1 VTTGDPWGIVG
12 HERAVELL
20 RRAVQHRRIG
30 HAYLISGPL
39 GVGKR
44 TLAVRLAQALNCE
57 RLGPGSGAVPHPNP
71 LPEGEGALPPSPS
84 QGLGDTGMSARSAA
98 LPRGPSPVA
107 QPIFAPGT
115 GHGRSDGGAGG
126 GGLLEPPCG
135 ACRRCRLIA
144 ADAHP
149 EVRVVGVQPP
159 HRLIRVADV
168 ESIQADAALRAAD
181 VYRKVYVL
189 EQAELLHP
197 DAANRLL
204 KTIEEPPPSVV
215 MILTTVDPE
224 ATLETIVSRCQHLR
238 LRPLPRGRLAQHLVD
253 VAGLSSERADLLA
266 ALSEGCV
273 GRALT
278 LASDHG
284 ALERRS
290 RLMDEM
296 VELLDADRVARLQYA
311 RTLGDRWSRDP
322 DGVREVPG
330 TWLRWW
336 RDVLLLQGGLDERI
350 VNLDRRQTLERLA
363 RVLSASEVAA
373 AVGSARDVLQML
385 DQNVNARLAL
395 DVATLDLPRTDR
407 AA

>member
-12 HERAVELL
+12 HERAVDLL
-20 RRAVQHRRIG
+20 RRAIRHRRIG

-44 TLAVRLAQALNCE
+44 TLAMRLAQALNCE
-57 RLGPGSGAVPHPNP
+57 HLGPGTNLTPPT
-71 LPEGEGALPPSPS
+71 PPS
-84 QGLGDTGMSARSAA
+84 DAE
-98 LPRGPSPVA
+98 
-107 QPIFAPGT
+107 
-115 GHGRSDGGAGG
+115 RSDGARLHPLSAPERGLGG
-126 GGLLEPPCG
+126 EVSPEPPCG
-135 ACRRCRLIA
+135 TCRRCRLIA
-144 ADAHP
+144 SGSHP

-159 HRLIRVADV
+159 HRVIRVADV
-168 ESIQADAALRAAD
+168 ESIQADASLRAAD

-204 KTIEEPPPSVV
+204 KTIEEPPSSVV

-238 LRPLPRGRLAQHLVD
+238 LRPLRRERLAQHLVE
-253 VAGLSSERADLLA
+253 ASGLAPERADLLA

-278 LASDHG
+278 LTNDDR

-290 RLMDEM
+290 RQLDEM
-296 VELLDADRVARLQYA
+296 ADLLDADRVVRLQYA
-311 RTLGDRWSRDP
+311 RTLGDRWSKDP
-322 DGVREVPG
+322 DGVREVLS

-336 RDVLLLQGGLDERI
+336 RDVLLLQGGGGLDERI
-350 VNLDRRQTLERLA
+350 VNLDRRPALERLA
-363 RVLSASEVAA
+363 RALSAREAGA
-373 AVGSARDVLQML
+373 AVSSIRDVIQML

-395 DVATLDLPRTDR
+395 DVATLDLPRPDR

>member
-12 HERAVELL
+12 HERAVDLL
-20 RRAVQHRRIG
+20 RRAIRHRRIG

-57 RLGPGSGAVPHPNP
+57 RLGAAVDPHLSNGEGQGAVR
-71 LPEGEGALPPSPS
+71 L
-84 QGLGDTGMSARSAA
+84 TG
-98 LPRGPSPVA
+98 P
-107 QPIFAPGT
+107 
-115 GHGRSDGGAGG
+115 HGRAAPESS
-126 GGLLEPPCG
+126 GLRGRVVEVDATSEPPCG
-135 ACRRCRLIA
+135 TCRRCRLIA

-149 EVRVVGVQPP
+149 EVRTVGVQAP
-159 HRLIRVADV
+159 HRVIRVADV

-181 VYRKVYVL
+181 VYRKVYIM

-204 KTIEEPPPSVV
+204 KTIEEPPASVV

-238 LRPLPRGRLAQHLVD
+238 LRPLQRARLAHHLV
-253 VAGLSSERADLLA
+253 ERAELLA

-273 GRALT
+273 GRAMSLIGE
-278 LASDHG
+278 DG

-290 RLMDEM
+290 RLLDEL
-296 VELLDADRVARLQYA
+296 VALLDMDRVARLQYA
-311 RTLGDRWSRDP
+311 RTLGDRWSKDQ
-322 DGVREVPG
+322 DSVREVLN

-336 RDVLLLQGGLDERI
+336 RDVLLLQGGLHDRV
-350 VNLDRRQTLERLA
+350 VNLDRLQMLERLA
-363 RVLSASEVAA
+363 RALSAREAGA
-373 AVGSARDVLQML
+373 AVASVRDVLEML

-395 DVATLDLPRTDR
+395 DVAALDLPRPER
-407 AA
+407 VA